1 MAKLN
6 KDNFRK
12 AFFYLKKNGVKNTVL
27 ATMERL
33 TKGLYDD
40 YTYTA
45 PSFDVLKSQKE
56 TVWDEKLVFSV
67 VVPVYKTPLDYYKQM
82 IESLLAQTYPYFEL
96 ILADAS
102 KDEALRKIAE
112 GYGDERIRYVELSK
126 NAGISANTNE
136 AISYATGDYIALLD
150 HDDFLTPD
158 ALFEMR
164 MAAEKKPVLIYS
176 DEDKCDGDGKRF
188 YEPHFKLDFNLDLL
202 LSNNYICH
210 FSSVRADVM
219 KTLMLRP
226 EYDGAQDFDLMLR
239 IAASYEKKQIVHIGK
254 VLYHWRCHTGS
265 TAANPESKRYA
276 YEAGKRAIE
285 DFLLQKGWDATVS
298 HTKHLGFYH
307 VTYTKPVW
315 EIRPEVIAVG
325 GPIYKEGKIVSGALD
340 KNGYAIYVGLRKG
353 FSGYMHR
360 ASLWQQVEAL
370 DLRNVTLSPQGE
382 KVLQEA
388 EETLQCLVNG
398 DNMERVILSEEKTT
412 REDPQQMK
420 NRIFARLASAQGYV
434 LLYRPQE

>member
-1 MAKLN
+1 MTKLN

-12 AFFYLKKNGVKNTVL
+12 AFYYLKKNGIMNTVL

-33 TKGLYDD
+33 SKGLYDD

-56 TVWDEKLVFSV
+56 TVWEDTMLISV
-67 VVPVYKTPLDYYKQM
+67 VVPVYKTPIPYYKQM
-82 IESLLAQTYPYFEL
+82 IESLLAQTYPCFEL

-102 KDEALRKIAE
+102 SSAE
-112 GYGDERIRYVELSK
+112 LKEVANGYADDRIRYVELSE
-126 NAGISANTNE
+126 NAGISNNTNQAME
-136 AISYATGDYIALLD
+136 YATGEYIALLD

-158 ALFEMR
+158 ALYEMR
-164 MAAEKKPVLIYS
+164 LAAEGMPALIYS
-176 DEDKCDGDGKRF
+176 DEDKCDGEGLRF

-210 FSSVRADVM
+210 FSMVRGDVM
-219 KTLMLRP
+219 KRLLLRP

-239 IAASYEKKQIVHIGK
+239 IAAEFDGAQIRHVPK

-285 DFLLQKGWDATVS
+285 DFVVRKGWEATVS

-307 VTYTKPVW
+307 VEYAKPVW
-315 EIRPEVIAVG
+315 EMRPEVVAIGIPV
-325 GPIYKEGKIVSGALD
+325 YKAGKVVSGALD
-340 KNGYAIYVGLRKG
+340 EKGNAIYGGLRRG
-353 FSGYMHR
+353 FSGYVHR
-360 ASLWQQVEAL
+360 ASLWQQVPAL
-370 DLRNVTLSPQGE
+370 DLKNAILSPKGEELLAQIDANNEKSRNLAFAKLAKEQG
-382 KVLQEA
+382 
-388 EETLQCLVNG
+388 
-398 DNMERVILSEEKTT
+398 
-412 REDPQQMK
+412 
-420 NRIFARLASAQGYV
+420 FV
-434 LLYRPQE
+434 LLYQPK

>member
-1 MAKLN
+1 MTKLN
-6 KDNFRK
+6 RDNFRK
-12 AFFYLKKNGVKNTVL
+12 AFFYLKKNGVMNTVL

-33 TKGLYDD
+33 AKGLYDD

-56 TVWDEKLVFSV
+56 TVWDEQTVFSV
-67 VVPVYKTPLDYYKQM
+67 VVPVYKTPVDYYKQM

-102 KDEALRKIAE
+102 KEETLKEIAE
-112 GYGDERIRYVELSK
+112 SYGDERIRYVELSD

-136 AISYATGDYIALLD
+136 AIAHATGDYIALLD

-158 ALFEMR
+158 ALYEMR
-164 MAAEKKPVLIYS
+164 MAAKDNPVLIYS
-176 DEDKCDGDGKRF
+176 DEDKCDGDGERF

-210 FSSVRADVM
+210 FSGIRTDVM
-219 KTLMLRP
+219 KELLLRP

-239 IAASYEKKQIVHIGK
+239 IAAKYDGSQIVHIGK

-285 DFLLQKGWDATVS
+285 DFLQSKGWEATVS
-298 HTKHLGFYH
+298 HTKHLGFYE
-307 VTYTKPVW
+307 VKYERKVW
-315 EIRPEVIAVG
+315 EIRSEVIAVG
-325 GPIYKEGKIVSGALD
+325 KPIYKNGKVVSGALD
-340 KNGYAIYVGLRKG
+340 ITGEPLYKGLRKG

-370 DLRNVTLSPQGE
+370 DLDGATLSPQGE
-382 KVLQEA
+382 KLLEKCKGSKGKQRDVAFA
-388 EETLQCLVNG
+388 E
-398 DNMERVILSEEKTT
+398 
-412 REDPQQMK
+412 
-420 NRIFARLASAQGYV
+420 LAKEQGYI
-434 LLYRPQE
+434 LLYKPEES

>member
-1 MAKLN
+1 MTKLSR
-6 KDNFRK
+6 DNFRK
-12 AFFYLKKNGVKNTVL
+12 AFFYLKKNGVMNTVL

-33 TKGLYDD
+33 SKGLYDD

-56 TVWDEKLVFSV
+56 SVWNEQIIFSV
-67 VVPVYKTPLDYYKQM
+67 VVPVYKTPVDYYKQM

-102 KDEALRKIAE
+102 KDGDLRKIAE
-112 GYGDERIRYVELSK
+112 GYGDERIRYVELAE

-136 AISYATGDYIALLD
+136 AISHATGEYIALPD

-158 ALFEMR
+158 ALYEMR
-164 MAAEKKPVLIYS
+164 MTAERKPVLIYS
-176 DEDKCDGDGKRF
+176 DEDKCDGEGTRF

-219 KTLMLRP
+219 KRLLLRP

-239 IAASYEKKQIVHIGK
+239 IAAECDATQIRHIPK

-285 DFLLQKGWDATVS
+285 DFVEKKGWNVTVS

-307 VTYTKPVW
+307 VEYAKPIW
-315 EIRPEVIAVG
+315 EMRPEVIAVG
-325 GPIYKEGKIVSGALD
+325 RPIYRAGKVVSGALD
-340 KNGYAIYVGLRKG
+340 ENGNAIYAGLRKG

-360 ASLWQQVEAL
+360 ASLWQQVETL
-370 DLRNVTLSPQGE
+370 DLKNVTLSPKGE
-382 KVLQEA
+382 ELLVQIDAGEA
-388 EETLQCLVNG
+388 LNEKERNLV
-398 DNMERVILSEEKTT
+398 
-412 REDPQQMK
+412 
-420 NRIFARLASAQGYV
+420 FARLAKEQGFV
-434 LLYRPQE
+434 LLYQPE

>member
-1 MAKLN
+1 MTKLN

-12 AFFYLKKNGVKNTVL
+12 AFFYLKKNGVMNTVL

-33 TKGLYDD
+33 AKGLYDD

-45 PSFDVLKSQKE
+45 PSFDVLKSQRE
-56 TVWDEKLVFSV
+56 IAWEEKTVFSV
-67 VVPVYKTPLDYYKQM
+67 VVPVYKTPGAYYRQM
-82 IESLLAQTYPYFEL
+82 IESLLTQTYPYFEL

-102 KDEALRKIAE
+102 KDAGLREIAE
-112 GYGDERIRYVELSK
+112 DYQDERIRYVELSD

-136 AISYATGDYIALLD
+136 AISHATGDYIALLD

-158 ALFEMR
+158 ALYEMR
-164 MAAEKKPVLIYS
+164 MAAEGKPVLIYS
-176 DEDKCDGDGKRF
+176 DEDKCDGDGQRF

-210 FSSVRADVM
+210 FSSIRADVM
-219 KTLMLRP
+219 KKLLLRP

-239 IAASYEKKQIVHIGK
+239 IAAEHDRSQIVHIGK

-285 DFLLQKGWDATVS
+285 DFLREKGWEATVS
-298 HTKHLGFYH
+298 HTKHLGFYE
-307 VTYTKPVW
+307 VKYAKPIW
-315 EIRPEVIAVG
+315 EMRPEVMAVG
-325 GPIYKEGKIVSGALD
+325 NPIYKGGKVVSGALD
-340 KNGYAIYVGLRKG
+340 SEGEALYSGLRKG

-370 DLRNVTLSPQGE
+370 DLGSAKLSPKGEELLAEVEKQEALSKRQRNVMFA
-382 KVLQEA
+382 K
-388 EETLQCLVNG
+388 LVKEHKG
-398 DNMERVILSEEKTT
+398 I
-412 REDPQQMK
+412 
-420 NRIFARLASAQGYV
+420 
-434 LLYRPQE
+434 LLYRPKES